1 MKMDVLKQK
10 YEGILAF
17 YNEYTKLNNLLRTG
31 WVMRHVPAER
41 LESVAEHTLQVV
53 MLAHT
58 FAYELGLMDIDMT
71 KLAPMAFL
79 HDLAETVVGDISAI
93 YVNTEEDKR
102 RKHEAEM
109 HSIKNILAHLSPE
122 VAAYYYSLWDEFER
136 KETPTSKF
144 LFQVDKVDAVMKS
157 SNYSEEYNRPEL
169 FQEFYQTEVDR
180 KRFEEGPLK
189 DFFNYL
195 KERQYVPGREYIK
208 EPKQI

>member
-1 MKMDVLKQK
+1 MESLKQK
-10 YEGILAF
+10 YEGIIAF
-17 YNEYTKLNNLLRTG
+17 YSEYTKLNSLLRTG

-41 LESVAEHTLQVV
+41 LESVSDHTLQVV

-58 FAYELGLMDIDMT
+58 FIYELGLTDIDMN

-79 HDLAETVVGDISAI
+79 HDLAEIIVGDISVI
-93 YVNTEEDKR
+93 HVNTEEDRR

-109 HSIKNILAHLSPE
+109 HAIKKILAHLSPE
-122 VAAYYYSLWDEFER
+122 IADYYFSLWDEFER
-136 KETPTSKF
+136 KETSTSKF

-157 SNYSEEYNRPEL
+157 SNYSEEYNMPEL
-169 FQEFYQTEVDR
+169 FQEFHQTEIDR
-180 KRFEEGPLK
+180 NRFQDGPLK

-208 EPKQI
+208 KSE